1 MKSSDAREKGGYD
14 GGYDLIKRT
23 IARLRWREL
32 RQEFRRGGAST
43 NVFQLRS
50 QGLAGMDLV
59 SSAQLSVTD
68 VVVVAHPA
76 AETNEGRTLSP
87 AAERMRCT
95 PFNVFCGKTSLIGQ
109 QICIL
114 INGKACLK
122 MQLRHSGQAE
132 FANGTL
138 LPDTGVL
145 EGLPLRSGQNHLE
158 ARILHSLYAFNSHFA
173 AVGSIW
179 WWPRDSRV
187 CVVDIDGT
195 VTISD
200 KRGLLASSFIGAARA
215 LGAIMS
221 IGHGRE
227 GKGAEEGEEEEG
239 EEEEKKSG
247 LGKIEGALAK
257 GGERLSHGYVHPGVG
272 EAMTAMAEHGAR
284 ILYLTARP
292 ITLAHRT
299 RAFLRSVGR
308 HEGGC
313 ALPEGAVLTMPQGT
327 LRALGVNH
335 QSFKSQVLAQVRAAF
350 EGPEP
355 GGAGCRGALLSPFI
369 CGFGNQMTDVEAYVS
384 AGVPVRR
391 VFLLD
396 KTSKVTNQGS
406 GETHDSYMALL
417 PFLRQNFPQ
426 ALPGQPGFCAADE
439 AARHDFIVDS
449 PAVCG
454 ETDGVHLGLGED
466 FVVILNEVQAQAE
479 EQQSDA
485 IERGDGARDSAFGGA
500 FVSLRAG
507 SGLHKPPAQAADAHG
522 GASDGAEGVAWGAD
536 SDTLANPSTPHPQA
550 VAWRGREVV
559 RESTHGTAAESG
571 EGTTV
576 PMQPGTRDSPRDIHI
591 PKP

>member
-1 MKSSDAREKGGYD
+1 
-14 GGYDLIKRT
+14 
-23 IARLRWREL
+23 
-32 RQEFRRGGAST
+32 
-43 NVFQLRS
+43 
-50 QGLAGMDLV
+50 MDLV
-59 SSAQLSVTD
+59 SSAQLSMTD

-87 AAERMRCT
+87 VAERMRCT

-138 LPDTGVL
+138 LPDAGVL

-215 LGAIMS
+215 LGSVMS
-221 IGHGRE
+221 GRGRE
-227 GKGAEEGEEEEG
+227 GRAAELGAEDVADDA
-239 EEEEKKSG
+239 EKKTG

-272 EAMTAMAEHGAR
+272 EAMTAMAEHGSR

-308 HEGGC
+308 HGGGC

-406 GETHDSYMALL
+406 GETHDSYIHLL
-417 PFLRQNFPQ
+417 PFLRENFPQ
-426 ALPGQPGFCAADE
+426 ALPGQPGFSAADE
-439 AARHDFIVDS
+439 AARHDFIVDN

-485 IERGDGARDSAFGGA
+485 IERSDGARDSALGGA

-507 SGLHKPPAQAADAHG
+507 SGLHKSPAQAADARG

-536 SDTLANPSTPHPQA
+536 SETLANPSTPHPSA

-559 RESTHGTAAESG
+559 RESTHGRAAESG

-576 PMQPGTRDSPRDIHI
+576 PMQPGTRDAPRDIHI